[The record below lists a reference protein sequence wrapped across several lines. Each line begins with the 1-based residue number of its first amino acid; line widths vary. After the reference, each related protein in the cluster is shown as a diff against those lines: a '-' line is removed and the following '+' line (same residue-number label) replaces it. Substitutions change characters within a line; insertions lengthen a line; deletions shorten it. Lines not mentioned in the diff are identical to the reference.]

1 MLKWK
6 ALPGPIW
13 HKGVKPETRFVEPL
27 ESRRLLSGGPVVTG
41 VHIIGAPRAISGIV
55 VTFNES
61 LDPAS
66 AQDTQAYRFGRPIP
80 HSSDSSGPSLSDFL
94 PFLGRPKVRLV
105 KQGKIQFSSATYDD
119 ATHSVTLTPV
129 RPFNG
134 ARFFR
139 VLRVIG
145 SGTHLV
151 KDLAGNPVDGNG
163 DGTGGDDAVV
173 RWAMKHNNRIAY
185 RDGDGDRVT
194 LILHGRGSLYVFK
207 STTFFT
213 GAWVFVDHP
222 GSNTVLSG
230 NVNQASNGDGKAV
243 IPELEG
249 AGGINNGL
257 ASNPQ
262 FVIQS
267 TEP

>member
-6 ALPGPIW
+6 ALFDW
-13 HKGVKPETRFVEPL
+13 TRCKSACRETKFVEPL
-27 ESRRLLSGGPVVTG
+27 EERRLLSGGPVVTG
-41 VHIIGAPRAISGIV
+41 VHIVGTARAIRGV
-55 VTFNES
+55 VVSFNES

-80 HSSDSSGPSLSDFL
+80 HSSDQGPSFSDFL
-94 PFLGRPKVRLV
+94 PFLARPKVRLI
-105 KQGKIQFSSATYDD
+105 KQGKIQFASATYDD
-119 ATHSVTLTPV
+119 ATHSVTLTPYK
-129 RPFNG
+129 PFNG
-134 ARFFR
+134 AKFFR

-145 SGTHLV
+145 TGNHIV
-151 KDLAGNPVDGNG
+151 KDLAGNPVDGNS
-163 DGTGGDDAVV
+163 DGTGGDDAVI
-173 RWAMKHNNRIAY
+173 RWAKKNNKRIAY
-185 RDGDGDRVT
+185 RDGDGDRLQLT
-194 LILHGRGSLYVFK
+194 LRGRGTLYVFK
-207 STTFFT
+207 CTTFFT

-230 NVNQASNGDGKAV
+230 SVTQSANGDGQAV

-257 ASNPQ
+257 ATNPQ

-267 TEP
+267 TER